1 MNRNLGLKGV
11 SSYQDRHG
19 RTRWRYRSKG
29 RTVSLPSPDHPDFAS
44 RLAEAREG
52 GKPKAGTVKPGS
64 FDSLINRYYQTAL
77 FAHLKDSTKQTYRG
91 KLENFRRDYGHLP
104 VAQLERKHIIQILD
118 GMRDTPSAANNL
130 LKLLRILMRV
140 ALDQEMR
147 RDDPTALVRPLKIN
161 SKGFPDWPE
170 NEIAKFQAFYSI
182 GTTERRVF
190 EVMLNIGARRSD
202 AVLLGR
208 QHIVDGRLE
217 YNQQKTGEFVSVPI
231 LGGLADELRAMPKN
245 QMLFVETQIGQGKSA
260 KSFGNWF
267 RKKLN
272 AAGIPKQYS
281 AHGLRKSCAR
291 RLAEAGCSEKM
302 IQAVCGWKTT
312 KEVQRYTASADRKR
326 GADQAFALRYGTD
339 GKQNL
344 ANLSDGLATSSPKVF
359 ENKGE

>member
-1 MNRNLGLKGV
+1 MNRDLGLKGV
-11 SSYQDRHG
+11 TSYIDRHG
-19 RTRWRYRSKG
+19 KRRWRYRSKG
-29 RTVSLPSPDHPDFAS
+29 RTVSLPSPDHPDFAA
-44 RLAEAREG
+44 RLKEAREG
-52 GKPKAGTVKPGS
+52 GKAKTGTVRPGTI
-64 FDSLINRYYQTAL
+64 DALINRYYQTAL
-77 FAHLKDSTKQTYRG
+77 FAHLKDSTKETYRR
-91 KLENFRRDYGHLP
+91 KLENFRRDYGQLL
-104 VAQLERKHIIQILD
+104 VAQLERKHVIQILD
-118 GMRDTPSAANNL
+118 KMRDTPSAANNL

-140 ALDQEMR
+140 ALDQDMR
-147 RDDPTALVRPLKIN
+147 RDDPTALVKPLKIS

-170 NEIAKFQAFYSI
+170 NEIAKFQAFHPV

-217 YNQQKTGEFVSVPI
+217 FHSQKTGEFVSVPI

-267 RKKLN
+267 RKKLD

-312 KEVQRYTASADRKR
+312 KEVQRYTAAADRKR
-326 GADQAFALRYGTD
+326 GADQAFARRYGTD
-339 GKQNL
+339 GEQKL
-344 ANLSDGLATSSPKVF
+344 ANLSEGLANLSTHHL
-359 ENKGE
+359 ENKG